1 MTLQG
6 RCGGGGEGC
15 GSDVGG
21 AGGLRGG
28 RPAVRCP
35 WTTKKDKKQRIAPRV
50 GPQRRGE
57 ATAAGGGAPRVEV
70 RRGHARAQAQSS
82 PGSRPRLPPP
92 VGQSHP
98 GDVVAPTP
106 ERDPPPVM
114 AAARPPAPNA
124 AGNVDVT
131 HTRPQERPGP
141 CAIAVPRP
149 PPPHP
154 RGRGAPARPSPRG
167 GGLPGGLA
175 ASRATAEATVSGV
188 CTTVGRGKQAS
199 SHRQERV
206 FREGGRPPYWGER
219 PTQRVCV
226 TTTASTVWAPLLS
239 PSWQRSAG
247 AIVLRRGREG
257 GGGSDQAGE
266 LAS

>member
-1 MTLQG
+1 
-6 RCGGGGEGC
+6 
-15 GSDVGG
+15 
-21 AGGLRGG
+21 
-28 RPAVRCP
+28 
-35 WTTKKDKKQRIAPRV
+35 
-50 GPQRRGE
+50 
-57 ATAAGGGAPRVEV
+57 
-70 RRGHARAQAQSS
+70 
-82 PGSRPRLPPP
+82 
-92 VGQSHP
+92 
-98 GDVVAPTP
+98 
-106 ERDPPPVM
+106 M

-154 RGRGAPARPSPRG
+154 RGRGAPARPPPRG

-266 LAS
+266 LASCCRGGPGPRCRWTAGHDAALIQLGVNRALRRGGRGA